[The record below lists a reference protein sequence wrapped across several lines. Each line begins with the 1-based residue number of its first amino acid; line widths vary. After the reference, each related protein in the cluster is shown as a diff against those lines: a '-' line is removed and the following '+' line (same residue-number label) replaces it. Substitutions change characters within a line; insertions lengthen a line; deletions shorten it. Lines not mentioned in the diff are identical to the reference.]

1 MPIHLTVL
9 HEFSVLTLDRPAA
22 HNALDAAMMTAF
34 TAALEA
40 VRDTHSRA
48 LIITGGGTKA
58 FCVGADLKEIRAS
71 TADAQRAT
79 IQSVQ
84 AAFDQL
90 EQLPIPSIAAIDGY
104 AFGGGLEL
112 ALACTFRVATPRSVM
127 ALPEITLGLIPGYGG
142 TQRLPRLIGHGHALE
157 LIMSGRQMDA
167 AEALSTGLINRIA
180 AGDVMQE
187 AVTFARTFAGH
198 SRAALALARE
208 AVHCAADTSL
218 EEGLSIERDLIGRA
232 LQSDD
237 GKEGMAAFVEKRK
250 PVFHDR

>member
-1 MPIHLTVL
+1 MPIHLKSL

-22 HNALDAAMMTAF
+22 LNALDAAIMAEF
-34 TAALEA
+34 TAALQA
-40 VRDTHSRA
+40 VRHADSRA

-58 FCVGADLKEIRAS
+58 LCVGADLKEF
-71 TADAQRAT
+71 RAT

-142 TQRLPRLIGHGHALE
+142 TQRLPRLIGHGRALE

-167 AEALSTGLINRIA
+167 AEALSTGLINRMA
-180 AGDVMQE
+180 FGDVMQE
-187 AVTFARTFAGH
+187 AITFARTFAGH

>member
-1 MPIHLTVL
+1 MPIHLKPL

-22 HNALDAAMMTAF
+22 LNALDAAMMVEF

-40 VRDTHSRA
+40 VRHADSRA

-58 FCVGADLKEIRAS
+58 FCVGADLKEIKES
-71 TADAQRAT
+71 TAEAQRAT
-79 IQSVQ
+79 IQFVQ

-90 EQLPIPSIAAIDGY
+90 ERLPIPSVAAIDGY

-142 TQRLPRLIGHGHALE
+142 TQRLPRLIGQGRALD
-157 LIMSGRQMDA
+157 LIMTGRQMDA

-180 AGDVMQE
+180 PGDVMQE
-187 AVTFARTFAGH
+187 AVAFARSFSGH
-198 SRAALALARE
+198 GRVALDLARE
-208 AVHCAADTSL
+208 AVHRAADTSL
-218 EEGLSIERDLIGRA
+218 VEGLAIERELIGRA
-232 LQSDD
+232 LQTHD
-237 GKEGMAAFVEKRK
+237 GKEGMSAFVEKRR
-250 PVFHDR
+250 PAFQDR

>member
-1 MPIHLTVL
+1 MPIHLKSL

-22 HNALDAAMMTAF
+22 LNALDAAIMAEF
-34 TAALEA
+34 TAALQA
-40 VRDTHSRA
+40 VRHADSRA

-58 FCVGADLKEIRAS
+58 FCVGADLKEIRAV
-71 TADAQRAT
+71 TAEAQRAT

-142 TQRLPRLIGHGHALE
+142 TQRLPWLIGHGRALE

-167 AEALSTGLINRIA
+167 AEALSTGLINRMA
-180 AGDVMQE
+180 FGDVMQE
-187 AVTFARTFAGH
+187 AITFARTFAGH

>member
-1 MPIHLTVL
+1 MPIHLKPL

-22 HNALDAAMMTAF
+22 LNALDAAMMAEF

-40 VRDTHSRA
+40 VRHADSRA

-58 FCVGADLKEIRAS
+58 FCVGADLKEIKES
-71 TADAQRAT
+71 TAEAQRAT

-90 EQLPIPSIAAIDGY
+90 ERLPIPSVAAIDGY

-142 TQRLPRLIGHGHALE
+142 TQRLPRLIGQGRALD
-157 LIMSGRQMDA
+157 LIMTGRQMDA

-180 AGDVMQE
+180 PGDVMQE
-187 AVTFARTFAGH
+187 AVAFARSFSGH
-198 SRAALALARE
+198 GRMALALARE
-208 AVHCAADTSL
+208 AVHRAADTSL
-218 EEGLSIERDLIGRA
+218 VEGLAIERELIGRA
-232 LQSDD
+232 LQTHD
-237 GKEGMAAFVEKRK
+237 GKEGMSAFVEKRR
-250 PVFHDR
+250 PAFQDR